1 MEVFVHY
8 PEVEEDKQA
17 LRQKVS
23 AAHAKAVMECI
34 SKLACPLE
42 QKIKLVQSIQ
52 DTGNGQ
58 KN

>member
-1 MEVFVHY
+1 MEVFMHY
-8 PEVEEDKQA
+8 PEAEEDKQA
-17 LRQKVS
+17 LRQNVS
-23 AAHAKAVMECI
+23 AVHARAVMEYI

-42 QKIKLVQSIQ
+42 QKIKLIQSIQ

>member
-8 PEVEEDKQA
+8 PEAEEDKQA
-17 LRQKVS
+17 LRQNVS
-23 AAHAKAVMECI
+23 AVHTKAVMEYI

-42 QKIKLVQSIQ
+42 QKIKLVQSMQ
-52 DTGNGQ
+52 DMGNGQ